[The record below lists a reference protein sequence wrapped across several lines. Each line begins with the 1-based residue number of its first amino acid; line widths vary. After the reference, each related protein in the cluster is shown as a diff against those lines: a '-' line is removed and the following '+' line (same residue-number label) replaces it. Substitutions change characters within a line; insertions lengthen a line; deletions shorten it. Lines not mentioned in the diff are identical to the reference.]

1 MILYIAEK
9 PSLGRAIADVL
20 PKPHKKG
27 DGFIEAAN
35 GDCVSWCVGHL
46 LEQAE
51 PDAYNP
57 EFKAWKFEHLP
68 IVPDKWQ
75 LKPKAATRSQ
85 LTVLKRLVKQA
96 NTLVN
101 AGDPDREGQ
110 LLVDEVIAYLG
121 VTGDKLHQT
130 QRLLISDLNPQA
142 VKRALTQLRSNRE
155 FIPLSTS
162 ALARSRAD
170 WLYGM
175 NMTRAYT
182 IQGKKVGYQGVLSV
196 GRVQTPLLGLVVRRD
211 EEIAHF
217 QSKPFYE
224 VLAHLATEKQ
234 ETFSAKWQPSEAC
247 QPYMDEEGRVLA
259 RGLAQNVVSRI
270 SDKPALVTQLVAKD
284 KKQNPPLPYSLSALQ
299 IDAAK
304 RFGMSAKDVL
314 DTCQSLYERHK
325 LITYP
330 RSDSRYLPV
339 EQHNL
344 APSVLK
350 AISDGA
356 AELLQ
361 GADAPDPRLKSK
373 AWDDKKVDA
382 HHAIVPTEKTANL
395 SSLSQRERQL
405 YLHVA
410 RQYLAQF
417 YPAYCYSETTVQVT
431 IEGGLFNTKARQDK
445 SLGWKQLFARQEPNG
460 SKASGNKSTEE
471 SAGKDDEENDEFIGQ
486 LPPLKLGQALHC
498 TRGELLEKNTQPPK
512 AFTDATLL
520 GAMTG
525 ISRYVTDPEIRKIL
539 KETDGLG
546 TEATRA
552 GIIEL
557 LFKRGFLQRLGKS
570 IVSTDVGKGLI
581 NSLPASATTPDMTA
595 LWEASLNGICHKETS
610 YQAFMQP
617 LLGTLSTLIQNAGA
631 QLPTALN
638 GLQGQGYR
646 KTASNK
652 SGYHKSYSKKS
663 SSAKGIGTTKN
674 DGSNKYASQKTSS
687 KSSVTRST
695 SRSASN
701 SRKSTTAV

>member
-57 EFKAWKFEHLP
+57 EFKSWKFEHLP

-211 EEIAHF
+211 EEIANF

-339 EQHNL
+339 EQHSL

-350 AISDGA
+350 AISSGA

-431 IEGGLFNTKARQDK
+431 IESGLFNTKARQDK

-520 GAMTG
+520 SAMTG

-638 GLQGQGYR
+638 GLKGQGYR
-646 KTASNK
+646 KTAGNK
-652 SGYHKSYSKKS
+652 SGYRKSPYRKAS
-663 SSAKGIGTTKN
+663 SSAKRTGT
-674 DGSNKYASQKTSS
+674 ASTAKTSTTTS
-687 KSSVTRST
+687 SSAKKSSASSGTRSRT
-695 SRSASN
+695 
-701 SRKSTTAV
+701 RKVAAEV

>member
-57 EFKAWKFEHLP
+57 EFKSWKFEHLP

-121 VTGDKLHQT
+121 VRGDKLHQT

-211 EEIAHF
+211 EEIANF

-270 SDKPALVTQLVAKD
+270 SDKPALITQLVAKD

-339 EQHNL
+339 EQHSL

-350 AISDGA
+350 AISGGA

-361 GADAPDPRLKSK
+361 GTDAPDPRLKSK

-445 SLGWKQLFARQEPNG
+445 SLGWKLLFARQEPNG

-638 GLQGQGYR
+638 GLKGQGYR
-646 KTASNK
+646 KTAGNK
-652 SGYHKSYSKKS
+652 SGYRKSPYRKASSSTKRTGTASTAKTSTTTS
-663 SSAKGIGTTKN
+663 SSAK
-674 DGSNKYASQKTSS
+674 
-687 KSSVTRST
+687 KSSASSGTRSRT
-695 SRSASN
+695 
-701 SRKSTTAV
+701 RKVAAEV

>member
-57 EFKAWKFEHLP
+57 EFKSWKFEHLP

-247 QPYMDEEGRVLA
+247 QPYMDEEGRVLV

-270 SDKPALVTQLVAKD
+270 SDKSALVTQLVAKD

-350 AISDGA
+350 AISSGA

-405 YLHVA
+405 YLHIA

-652 SGYHKSYSKKS
+652 SGYRKSPYRKAS
-663 SSAKGIGTTKN
+663 SSAKRAGTT
-674 DGSNKYASQKTSS
+674 STA
-687 KSSVTRST
+687 KSSVKKSVASTGVRSRTRKVAT
-695 SRSASN
+695 E
-701 SRKSTTAV
+701 V

>member
-57 EFKAWKFEHLP
+57 EFKSWKFEHLP

-142 VKRALTQLRSNRE
+142 VNRALTQLRSNRE

-247 QPYMDEEGRVLA
+247 QPYMDEEGRVLV

-284 KKQNPPLPYSLSALQ
+284 KKQNSPLPYSLSALQ

-356 AELLQ
+356 TELLQ
-361 GADAPDPRLKSK
+361 GADVPDPRLKSK

-471 SAGKDDEENDEFIGQ
+471 STGKDDEENDEFIGQ

-652 SGYHKSYSKKS
+652 SGYRKSPYRKAS
-663 SSAKGIGTTKN
+663 SSAKRAGT
-674 DGSNKYASQKTSS
+674 ASTA
-687 KSSVTRST
+687 KSSVKTSVASAGARSRTRKMAT
-695 SRSASN
+695 E
-701 SRKSTTAV
+701 V

>member
-57 EFKAWKFEHLP
+57 EFKSWKFEHLP

-247 QPYMDEEGRVLA
+247 QPYMDEEGRVLV

-284 KKQNPPLPYSLSALQ
+284 KKQNSPLPYSLSALQ

-652 SGYHKSYSKKS
+652 SGYRKSPYRKAS
-663 SSAKGIGTTKN
+663 SSAKRAGT
-674 DGSNKYASQKTSS
+674 ASTA
-687 KSSVTRST
+687 KSSVKKSVASAGARSRTRKVAT
-695 SRSASN
+695 EA
-701 SRKSTTAV
+701 